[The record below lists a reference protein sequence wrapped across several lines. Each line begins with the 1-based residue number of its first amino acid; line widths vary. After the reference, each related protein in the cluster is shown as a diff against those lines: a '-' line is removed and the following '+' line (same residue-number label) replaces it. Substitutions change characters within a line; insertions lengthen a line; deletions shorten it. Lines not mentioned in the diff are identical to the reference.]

1 VDLTLRAGARLWP
14 QTIIV
19 ALCAACLA
27 FLLLVNFGWI
37 VSTLA
42 TPREAMY
49 HEAVVYDHAARIL
62 RGEPLYQPIEG
73 PPYTIAPYMPV
84 YYHLAAGLRG
94 VFGPGFG
101 PGRGLSV
108 VAGLVAAGLVA
119 WLTTRLAGDRRAGL
133 FAAALFLVLGLPG
146 VQVVTWEPVLPW
158 LAFYK
163 EDMLGV
169 AFALAAIA
177 ALAWRRTPGAVML
190 AAALAALA
198 FLTKQTFI
206 AASLAGAA
214 WLWSQDRQHAVR
226 FVAVWIA
233 LVGSVV
239 AVETI
244 TEAFVAN
251 VVWANVNPFRLSAL
265 LANLQVLA
273 ACLTGPLLVAGAFAV
288 GTRGWREDPRS
299 RLLVLYWGCTALPL
313 VGLAKV
319 GSNYNYWIE
328 FAAATAMLATLGLWA
343 WLRGANARA
352 LWLTVGLLAL
362 QLEWLSLLAAP
373 TLRAQTRGWGTV
385 LHPDPETT
393 AAWEALVARV
403 GAEPRI
409 VFAYSLDVIVLADRP
424 IEFEPYIYSVLASE
438 GRWDVTPVV
447 DAVCNGAVAL
457 LVLAEPLE
465 TPGGS
470 YHGYAVWPAPVL
482 TALRATMQL
491 DTIQAGRYVYVP
503 RANGGA
509 TDCSR

>member
-37 VSTLA
+37 VSILV

-62 RGEPLYQPIEG
+62 RGEPLYQPLES
-73 PPYTIAPYMPV
+73 PPYTIALYTPV

-119 WLTTRLAGDRRAGL
+119 WLTTGIAGDRRAGL
-133 FAAALFLVLGLPG
+133 FAAALFLALGLPG
-146 VQVVTWEPVLPW
+146 VQVVTWEPVWPW

-163 EDMLGV
+163 EDMLGA

-177 ALAWRRTPGAVML
+177 ALAWRRTPSAVML

-198 FLTKQTFI
+198 FLTKQTFV
-206 AASLAGAA
+206 AASLAGAG
-214 WLWSQDRQHAVR
+214 WLWSQDRRHALR
-226 FVAVWIA
+226 FVAVWIV

-239 AVETI
+239 AVETL

-251 VVWANVNPFRLSAL
+251 VVLANVIPFRWAAL
-265 LANLQVLA
+265 LANMQVLA

-288 GTRGWREDPRS
+288 GTRGWRTEPRS

-313 VGLAKV
+313 VGLGKL

-328 FAAATAMLATLGLWA
+328 FAAATAMVATLGLWT
-343 WLRGANARA
+343 WLRGARARA
-352 LWLTVGLLAL
+352 LWLAVGLLAL

-373 TLRAQTRGWGTV
+373 TLRAQTRGWSAV
-385 LHPDPETT
+385 LHPDSETT
-393 AAWEALVARV
+393 AAWQALVARV

-409 VFAYSLDVIVLADRP
+409 ALANPLDVIALADRP
-424 IEFEPYIYSVLASE
+424 IELEPYTYNLLASE
-438 GRWDVTPVV
+438 GRWDPTPLV
-447 DAVCNGAVAL
+447 DAICNGTVGL

-465 TPGGS
+465 TLGDS

-491 DTIQAGRYVYVP
+491 DTIQAGRYVYLT

-509 TDCSR
+509 TDCAR